1 MKRLIKF
8 ILLLAVIALTVS
20 FALLNSQSV
29 AIDYYFGTL
38 ELPLTVFVFIALVA
52 GWCLGGLS
60 FFKYIVKIKLES
72 REANRAANLA
82 ETEVKNLRKLPLS
95 NDY

>member
-8 ILLLAVIALTVS
+8 ILLLAVLALTAS

-38 ELPLTVFVFIALVA
+38 ELPLTVSIFIALVA

-82 ETEVKNLRKLPLS
+82 ETEVKNLRMLPLS

>member
-1 MKRLIKF
+1 M
-8 ILLLAVIALTVS
+8 LLVIAFTVS
-20 FALLNSQSV
+20 FALLNNQSV
-29 AIDYYFGTL
+29 AVDYYFGTL
-38 ELPLTVFVFIALVA
+38 ELPLTALIFLALVA

-82 ETEVKNLRKLPLS
+82 EAEVKNLRKLPLK

>member
-8 ILLLAVIALTVS
+8 IILLAVIALTVS
-20 FALLNSQSV
+20 FALLNNQSV
-29 AIDYYFGTL
+29 AVDYYFGNL
-38 ELPLTVFVFIALVA
+38 ELPLTVFIFLALVA
-52 GWCLGGLS
+52 GWLLGGLS

-82 ETEVKNLRKLPLS
+82 ETEVKNLRKLPMS

>member
-1 MKRLIKF
+1 M
-8 ILLLAVIALTVS
+8 AVIAVTVS
-20 FALLNSQSV
+20 FALLNNQSV
-29 AIDYYFGTL
+29 AIDYYFGTIQ
-38 ELPLTVFVFIALVA
+38 LPLTVVIFAVLVA
-52 GWCLGGLS
+52 GWILGGLS

-95 NDY
+95 KDY